1 MQLVESNNTEKS
13 QRAYLVI
20 MEAEDNSVLIEQWK
34 IKRLIKRLDEAKGNG
49 TSMISLIIPA
59 KKAIT
64 DITKMLN
71 DEQGTAV
78 NIKSNVNRKSVLT
91 AITSARERLKLY
103 NKTPPNGL
111 ILYTGTVLGE
121 DGRTEKKVVID
132 FEPFKPINK
141 SLYLCDNKFH
151 VQDLKELLENEDVFG
166 FIVVDGNGALYGTLQ
181 GNNREVLHKFTVEL
195 PKKHGRGGQSS
206 VRFARLRL
214 EKRHNYLRK
223 VAEVA
228 TQVFITNDK
237 PNICGLVLAGS
248 ADFKT
253 ELNQSEMFDQ
263 RLKPKVIKIVDVSY
277 GGENGF
283 NQAVELA
290 QECLANVKF
299 VQEKK
304 ILSKFFEEIST
315 DSGMVVF
322 GVHDTMKV
330 LDTGAIETLLL
341 YENMDLHRLTLR
353 NKEDESTSV
362 IYLTTEQLSD
372 PKYYRDA
379 NTRAELE
386 TVESVQLSEWIAENY
401 VNFGASLQ
409 FITDKSSEGFQF
421 VKGFGGIGGFLRYK
435 VDVDKFDVE
444 EHEEDLEDDFI

>member
-1 MQLVESNNTEKS
+1 MQ
-13 QRAYLVI
+13 AD
-20 MEAEDNSVLIEQWK
+20 DNAILIEQWK
-34 IKRLIKRLDEAKGNG
+34 IKRLIKKLDEAKGNG
-49 TSMISLIIPA
+49 TSMISLIIPP

-121 DGRTEKKVVID
+121 DGRTEKKMVVD

-151 VQDLKELLENEDVFG
+151 VADLKDLLENEDIFG
-166 FIVVDGNGALYGTLQ
+166 FIIMDGSGTLYGTLQ
-181 GNNREVLHKFTVEL
+181 GNAREVIHKFTVEL

-206 VRFARLRL
+206 VRFARLRV

-223 VAEVA
+223 VAETA

-237 PNICGLVLAGS
+237 PNVSGLVLAGS
-248 ADFKT
+248 ADFKN
-253 ELNQSEMFDQ
+253 ELYQTDMFDQ
-263 RLKPKVIKIVDVSY
+263 RLKAKVLKVVDVSY

-283 NQAVELA
+283 NQAVEMS
-290 QECLANVKF
+290 QECLTNVKF

-315 DSGMVVF
+315 DSGLVVF
-322 GVHDTMKV
+322 SIHDTMKV
-330 LDTGAIETLLL
+330 LETGAIETLLL
-341 YENMDLHRLTLR
+341 YESLDIWRLVLK
-353 NKEDESTSV
+353 NKEDETTSI
-362 IYLTTEQLSD
+362 IYLNSDQLTD
-372 PKYYRDA
+372 PKYYKDA
-379 NTRAELE
+379 NTKAELE
-386 TVESVQLSEWIAENY
+386 TVESMQLSEWIAENY
-401 VNFGASLQ
+401 VNFGANLQ

-435 VDVDKFDVE
+435 IDVDKMEVD
-444 EHEEDLEDDFI
+444 EHDEDMEDDFI

>member
-1 MQLVESNNTEKS
+1 
-13 QRAYLVI
+13 

-121 DGRTEKKVVID
+121 DGRTEKKMVID

-166 FIVVDGNGALYGTLQ
+166 FIVVDGNGALYGSLQ

-206 VRFARLRL
+206 VRFARLRV

-228 TQVFITNDK
+228 TQVFISNDK
-237 PNICGLVLAGS
+237 PNVSGLVLAGS
-248 ADFKT
+248 ADFKND
-253 ELNQSEMFDQ
+253 LYQSEMFDQ
-263 RLKPKVIKIVDVSY
+263 RLKPKVLKIVDVSY

-290 QECLANVKF
+290 QECLSNVKF

-315 DSGMVVF
+315 DSGLVVF

-330 LDTGAIETLLL
+330 LETGAIENLLL
-341 YENMDLHRLTLR
+341 YENLDLHRLVLK
-353 NKEDESTSV
+353 NKEDESTNI
-362 IYLTTEQLSD
+362 IYLSTDQLAD
-372 PKYYRDA
+372 PKHYRDP

-386 TVESVQLSEWIAENY
+386 TVESIQLSEWIAENY

-435 VDVDKFDVE
+435 VDVDKFDADD
-444 EHEEDLEDDFI
+444 HEEDLEDDFI

>member
-1 MQLVESNNTEKS
+1 
-13 QRAYLVI
+13 
-20 MEAEDNSVLIEQWK
+20 MEADDNSVLIEQWK
-34 IKRLIKRLDEAKGNG
+34 IKRLIKRLDAAKGNG

-59 KKAIT
+59 KKAIS
-64 DITKMLN
+64 DINKMLN
-71 DEQGTAV
+71 DEIGTAT

-103 NKTPPNGL
+103 NRTPPNGL

-151 VQDLKELLENEDVFG
+151 VEDLKELLENEDVFG
-166 FIVVDGNGALYGTLQ
+166 FIVVDGNGALYGSLQ
-181 GNNREVLHKFTVEL
+181 GNSREVLHKFTVEL

-206 VRFARLRL
+206 VRFARLRV

-237 PNICGLVLAGS
+237 PNVNGLILAGS
-248 ADFKT
+248 ADFKN
-253 ELNQSEMFDQ
+253 ELYQSEMFDQ
-263 RLKPKVIKIVDVSY
+263 RLKPKVLKVVDVSY

-290 QECLANVKF
+290 QECLSNVKF

-315 DSGMVVF
+315 DSGLVVF
-322 GVHDTMKV
+322 GVNDTMKV
-330 LDTGAIETLLL
+330 LETGAIETLLL
-341 YENMDLHRLTLR
+341 YENLDIHRVTLK
-353 NKEDESTSV
+353 NKEDESTNV
-362 IYLTTEQLSD
+362 VFLNTEQLTD
-372 PKYYRDA
+372 PKHYRDP

-386 TVESVQLSEWIAENY
+386 TVESIQLSEWIAENY

-435 VDVDKFDVE
+435 IDVDKMEADD
-444 EHEEDLEDDFI
+444 HEEDLEDDFI

>member
-1 MQLVESNNTEKS
+1 MQADDNT
-13 QRAYLVI
+13 
-20 MEAEDNSVLIEQWK
+20 VLIEQWK

-49 TSMISLIIPA
+49 TSMISLIIPP

-64 DITKMLN
+64 DITNMLKT
-71 DEQGTAV
+71 EQGTAT

-91 AITSARERLKLY
+91 AISSATERLKLY

-111 ILYTGTVLGE
+111 VLYVGTVLGE

-141 SLYLCDNKFH
+141 SLYMCDNKFH
-151 VQDLKELLENEDVFG
+151 VLDLKELLENEDVFG

-181 GNNREVLHKFTVEL
+181 GNNRDIVHKFTVEL

-228 TQVFITNDK
+228 TQVFITADK
-237 PNICGLVLAGS
+237 PNINGLVLAGS

-253 ELNQSEMFDQ
+253 DLFNSEMFDP
-263 RLKPKVIKIVDVSY
+263 RIKAKVIKIVDVSY

-283 NQAVELA
+283 NQAVELS
-290 QECLANVKF
+290 QESLANVKF

-304 ILSKFFEEIST
+304 ILSKFFEEISL
-315 DSGMVVF
+315 DSGLVVF
-322 GVHDTMKV
+322 GVNDTMKV
-330 LDTGAIETLLL
+330 LETGAIEVLLL
-341 YENMDLHRLTLR
+341 YENLDLFRLTLK
-353 NKEDESTSV
+353 NKEDESTRV
-362 IYLTTEQLSD
+362 IFLNSDQLTD
-372 PKYYRDA
+372 PKYYKDA
-379 NTRAELE
+379 DTKAELE
-386 TVESVQLSEWIAENY
+386 VIENIQLSEWLAENY
-401 VNFGASLQ
+401 VNFGATLN

-435 VDVDKFDVE
+435 VDVDKFEADD
-444 EHEEDLEDDFI
+444 HDDDDEDDFI

>member
-1 MQLVESNNTEKS
+1 
-13 QRAYLVI
+13 
-20 MEAEDNSVLIEQWK
+20 MEADDNAILIEQWK
-34 IKRLIKRLDEAKGNG
+34 IKRLIKRLDQAKGNG

-59 KKAIT
+59 KKAIS
-64 DITKMLN
+64 DVNKMLN
-71 DEQGTAV
+71 DEIGTAT

-151 VQDLKELLENEDVFG
+151 VEDLKELLENEDVFG
-166 FIVVDGNGALYGTLQ
+166 FIVVDGSGALYGSLQ
-181 GNNREVLHKFTVEL
+181 GNSREVLHKFTVEL

-206 VRFARLRL
+206 VRFARLRV

-237 PNICGLVLAGS
+237 PNINGLVLAGS
-248 ADFKT
+248 ADFKN
-253 ELNQSEMFDQ
+253 ELYQSEMFDQ
-263 RLKPKVIKIVDVSY
+263 RLKPKVLKVVDVSY

-290 QECLANVKF
+290 QECLSNVKF

-315 DSGMVVF
+315 DSGLVVF
-322 GVHDTMKV
+322 GVSDTMKV
-330 LDTGAIETLLL
+330 LETGAIETLLL
-341 YENMDLHRLTLR
+341 YENLDIHRVTLK
-353 NKEDESTSV
+353 NKEDESTNI
-362 IYLTTEQLSD
+362 IYLNTEQLSD
-372 PKYYRDA
+372 PKYYRDS

-386 TVESVQLSEWIAENY
+386 TVEVIQLSEWIAENY

-421 VKGFGGIGGFLRYK
+421 VKGFGGFGGFLRYK
-435 VDVDKFDVE
+435 VDVDKFEADDN
-444 EHEEDLEDDFI
+444 EEDLEDDFI

>member
-1 MQLVESNNTEKS
+1 
-13 QRAYLVI
+13 
-20 MEAEDNSVLIEQWK
+20 MEADDNSVLIEQWK
-34 IKRLIKRLDEAKGNG
+34 IKRLIKRLEQAKGNG

-103 NKTPPNGL
+103 NRTPPNGL

-121 DGRTEKKVVID
+121 DGRTEKKMVID

-151 VQDLKELLENEDVFG
+151 VEDLKDLLENEDVFG

-181 GNNREVLHKFTVEL
+181 GNSRETIHKFTVEL

-206 VRFARLRL
+206 VRFARLRV

-228 TQVFITNDK
+228 TQVFITNDR
-237 PNICGLVLAGS
+237 PNISGLVLAGC

-253 ELNQSEMFDQ
+253 DLYNSEMFDQ
-263 RLKPKVIKIVDVSY
+263 RLKPKVLKIVDVSY

-290 QECLANVKF
+290 QECLSNVKF

-315 DSGMVVF
+315 DSGLVVF
-322 GVHDTMKV
+322 GVNDTMKV
-330 LDTGAIETLLL
+330 LETGAIETLLL
-341 YENMDLHRLTLR
+341 YENMDIHRLILK
-353 NKEDESTSV
+353 NKEDESTN
-362 IYLTTEQLSD
+362 IIFLNTDQLAD
-372 PKYYRDA
+372 PKHYRDA
-379 NTRAELE
+379 TTRAELE
-386 TVESVQLSEWIAENY
+386 VVESIQLSEWIAENY

-435 VDVDKFDVE
+435 IDVDKMEAD
-444 EHEEDLEDDFI
+444 EHVEDLEDDFI

>member
-1 MQLVESNNTEKS
+1 
-13 QRAYLVI
+13 
-20 MEAEDNSVLIEQWK
+20 MEADDNSVLIEQWK
-34 IKRLIKRLDEAKGNG
+34 IKRLIKRLEQAKGNG

-103 NKTPPNGL
+103 NRTPPNGL

-121 DGRTEKKVVID
+121 DGRTEKKMVID

-151 VQDLKELLENEDVFG
+151 VEDLKDLLENEDVFG

-181 GNNREVLHKFTVEL
+181 GNSRETIHKFTVEL

-206 VRFARLRL
+206 VRFARLRV

-228 TQVFITNDK
+228 TQVFIANDR
-237 PNICGLVLAGS
+237 PNISGLVLAGC

-253 ELNQSEMFDQ
+253 DLYNSEMFDQ
-263 RLKPKVIKIVDVSY
+263 RLKPKVLKIVDVSY

-290 QECLANVKF
+290 QECLSNVKF

-315 DSGMVVF
+315 DSGLVVF
-322 GVHDTMKV
+322 GVNDTMKV
-330 LDTGAIETLLL
+330 LETGAIETLLL
-341 YENMDLHRLTLR
+341 YENMDIHRLILK
-353 NKEDESTSV
+353 NKEDESTN
-362 IYLTTEQLSD
+362 IIFLNTDQLAD
-372 PKYYRDA
+372 PKHYRDA
-379 NTRAELE
+379 TTRAELE
-386 TVESVQLSEWIAENY
+386 VVESIQLSEWIAENY

-435 VDVDKFDVE
+435 IDVDKMEAD
-444 EHEEDLEDDFI
+444 EHVEDLEDDFI

>member
-1 MQLVESNNTEKS
+1 MQADDNT
-13 QRAYLVI
+13 
-20 MEAEDNSVLIEQWK
+20 VLIEQWK

-49 TSMISLIIPA
+49 TSMISLIIPP

-64 DITKMLN
+64 DITNMLKT
-71 DEQGTAV
+71 EQGTAT

-91 AITSARERLKLY
+91 AISSATERLKLY

-111 ILYTGTVLGE
+111 VLYVGTVLGE

-141 SLYLCDNKFH
+141 SLYMCDNKFH
-151 VQDLKELLENEDVFG
+151 VLDLKELLENEDVFG
-166 FIVVDGNGALYGTLQ
+166 FIVVDGNGALYGTLK
-181 GNNREVLHKFTVEL
+181 GNNRDIVHKFTVEL

-228 TQVFITNDK
+228 TQVFITADK
-237 PNICGLVLAGS
+237 PNINGLVLAGS

-253 ELNQSEMFDQ
+253 DLFNSEMFDP
-263 RLKPKVIKIVDVSY
+263 RIKAKVIKIVDVSY

-283 NQAVELA
+283 NQAVELS
-290 QECLANVKF
+290 QESLANVKF

-304 ILSKFFEEIST
+304 ILSKFFEEISL
-315 DSGMVVF
+315 DSGLVVF
-322 GVHDTMKV
+322 GVNDTMKV
-330 LDTGAIETLLL
+330 LETGAIEVLLL
-341 YENMDLHRLTLR
+341 YENLDLFRLTLK
-353 NKEDESTSV
+353 NKEDESTRV
-362 IYLTTEQLSD
+362 IFLNSDQLTD
-372 PKYYRDA
+372 PKYYKDA
-379 NTRAELE
+379 DTKAELE
-386 TVESVQLSEWIAENY
+386 VIENIQLSEWLAENY
-401 VNFGASLQ
+401 VNFGATLN

-435 VDVDKFDVE
+435 VDVDKFEADD
-444 EHEEDLEDDFI
+444 HDDDDEDDFI

>member
-1 MQLVESNNTEKS
+1 MQADDNT
-13 QRAYLVI
+13 
-20 MEAEDNSVLIEQWK
+20 VLIEQWK
-34 IKRLIKRLDEAKGNG
+34 IKRLIKRLEEAKGNG
-49 TSMISLIIPA
+49 TSMISLIIPP

-64 DITKMLN
+64 DITSMLRT
-71 DEQGTAV
+71 EQGTAV

-91 AITSARERLKLY
+91 AITSASERLKLY
-103 NKTPPNGL
+103 NRTPPNGL

-121 DGRTEKKVVID
+121 DGRTEKKMVVD

-151 VQDLKELLENEDVFG
+151 VADLKDLLENDDVYG
-166 FIVVDGNGALYGTLQ
+166 FIVVDGEGALYGTLQ
-181 GNNREVLHKFTVEL
+181 GNTRDVVHKFTVEL
-195 PKKHGRGGQSS
+195 PKKHRKGGQSS
-206 VRFARLRL
+206 VRFARLRV

-223 VAEVA
+223 VAETA

-237 PNICGLVLAGS
+237 PNVNGLVLAGS
-248 ADFKT
+248 ADFKN
-253 ELNQSEMFDQ
+253 ELLGSDMFDQ
-263 RLKPKVIKIVDVSY
+263 RLKPKVLKVVDVSY

-290 QECLANVKF
+290 QECLSNVKF

-315 DSGMVVF
+315 DSGLVVF

-330 LDTGAIETLLL
+330 LETGAIEQLLL
-341 YENMDLHRLTLR
+341 YENLDLHRLNLK
-353 NKEDESTSV
+353 NKEDESTSI
-362 IYLTTEQLSD
+362 IYLTTEQLAD
-372 PKYYRDA
+372 PKYYKDA
-379 NTRAELE
+379 NTKAELE
-386 TVESVQLSEWIAENY
+386 VIESVQLSEWIAENY

-421 VKGFGGIGGFLRYK
+421 VKGFGGVGGFLRYK
-435 VDVDKFDVE
+435 IDVDKMEVDEV
-444 EHEEDLEDDFI
+444 EEDLEDDFI

>member
-1 MQLVESNNTEKS
+1 MQSDEN
-13 QRAYLVI
+13 A
-20 MEAEDNSVLIEQWK
+20 ALIEQWK
-34 IKRLIKRLDEAKGNG
+34 IKRLIKRLDQAKGNG

-64 DITKMLN
+64 DITRMLN
-71 DEQGTAV
+71 EEQGTAV

-103 NKTPPNGL
+103 NRTPPNGL
-111 ILYTGTVLGE
+111 ILYTGTVLAE
-121 DGRTEKKVVID
+121 DGRTERKMVVD

-166 FIVVDGNGALYGTLQ
+166 FIVVDGAGALYGTLQ
-181 GNNREVLHKFTVEL
+181 GNSREVLHKFTVEL

-206 VRFARLRL
+206 VRFARLRM
-214 EKRHNYLRK
+214 EKRHNYLKK
-223 VAEVA
+223 VAEAA
-228 TQVFITNDK
+228 TNVFITNNV
-237 PNICGLVLAGS
+237 PNINGLVLAGS
-248 ADFKT
+248 ADFKND
-253 ELNQSEMFDQ
+253 LYQSDLFDQ
-263 RLKPKVIKIVDVSY
+263 RLKPKVLKVVDVSY

-290 QECLANVKF
+290 TECLHNVKF

-304 ILSKFFEEIST
+304 ILSKFFEEISV
-315 DSGMVVF
+315 DSGLVVF

-330 LDTGAIETLLL
+330 LETGAIETLLL
-341 YENMDLHRLTLR
+341 YENMELCRVTFK
-353 NKEDESTSV
+353 NKEDESTN
-362 IYLTTEQLSD
+362 ILYLTADQLTD
-372 PKYYRDA
+372 PKYYKDA
-379 NTRAELE
+379 NTKVELE
-386 TVESVQLSEWIAENY
+386 VVENIQLSEWIAENY

-435 VDVDKFDVE
+435 VDVDKMDADDQQ
-444 EHEEDLEDDFI
+444 EDDEDDFI

>member
-1 MQLVESNNTEKS
+1 MQTDEN
-13 QRAYLVI
+13 A
-20 MEAEDNSVLIEQWK
+20 VLIEQWK

-49 TSMISLIIPA
+49 TSMISLIIPP

-71 DEQGTAV
+71 DETGTAT

-151 VQDLKELLENEDVFG
+151 VQDLKELLENEDIFG

-181 GNNREVLHKFTVEL
+181 GNNREIRHKFSVEL

-214 EKRHNYLRK
+214 EKRHNYLKK
-223 VAEVA
+223 VAEIA
-228 TQVFITNDK
+228 TSVFISNDT
-237 PNICGLVLAGS
+237 PNITGLVLAGS
-248 ADFKT
+248 ADFKND
-253 ELNQSEMFDQ
+253 LYGSDLFDQ
-263 RLKPKVIKIVDVSY
+263 RLKPKVLKIVDVSY

-283 NQAVELA
+283 NQAVELS
-290 QECLANVKF
+290 QECLQNVKF

-315 DSGMVVF
+315 DSGLVVF
-322 GVHDTMKV
+322 SVGDTMKV
-330 LDTGAIETLLL
+330 LETGAVESLLL
-341 YENMDLHRLTLR
+341 FENLDLYRLTLR
-353 NKEDESTSV
+353 NKEDESISV
-362 IYLTTEQLSD
+362 IYLNADQLPD
-372 PKYYRDA
+372 PKYYKDA
-379 NTRAELE
+379 NTKAELE
-386 TVESVQLSEWIAENY
+386 VVENIQLSEWIAENY

-435 VDVDKFDVE
+435 VDVDKMDADD
-444 EHEEDLEDDFI
+444 HREDEEDDFI

>member
-1 MQLVESNNTEKS
+1 MQSDES
-13 QRAYLVI
+13 A
-20 MEAEDNSVLIEQWK
+20 VLIEQWK
-34 IKRLIKRLDEAKGNG
+34 IKRLIKRLEEAKGNG
-49 TSMISLIIPA
+49 TSMISLIIPP
-59 KKAIT
+59 KKAIS

-71 DEQGTAV
+71 DETGTAT

-121 DGRTEKKVVID
+121 DGRTEKKMVID

-151 VQDLKELLENEDVFG
+151 VEDLKDLLENEDVFG
-166 FIVVDGNGALYGTLQ
+166 FIVVDGAGALYGTLQ
-181 GNNREVLHKFTVEL
+181 GNNREILHKFTVEL

-206 VRFARLRL
+206 VRFARLRM
-214 EKRHNYLRK
+214 EKRHNYLKK

-228 TQVFITNDK
+228 TQVFITTDR
-237 PNICGLVLAGS
+237 PNINGLVLAGS

-253 ELNQSEMFDQ
+253 ELYQSDLFDQ
-263 RLKPKVIKIVDVSY
+263 RLKPKVLKIVDVSY

-283 NQAVELA
+283 NQAIEMS
-290 QECLANVKF
+290 QECLSNVKF

-304 ILSKFFEEIST
+304 VLSKFFEEISV
-315 DSGMVVF
+315 DSGLVVF
-322 GVHDTMKV
+322 GVTDTIKV
-330 LDTGAIETLLL
+330 LETGAIETLLL
-341 YENMDLHRLTLR
+341 YENLDMWRLVLK

-362 IYLTTEQLSD
+362 VFLSSDQLTD
-372 PKYYRDA
+372 PKHYKDA
-379 NTRAELE
+379 ITKAELE
-386 TVESVQLSEWIAENY
+386 TVENLQLSEWLAENY
-401 VNFGASLQ
+401 VNFGANLN

-435 VDVDKFDVE
+435 IDVDKMDADD
-444 EHEEDLEDDFI
+444 HEEDLEDDFI

>member
-1 MQLVESNNTEKS
+1 
-13 QRAYLVI
+13 
-20 MEAEDNSVLIEQWK
+20 
-34 IKRLIKRLDEAKGNG
+34 
-49 TSMISLIIPA
+49 MISLIIPP

-64 DITKMLN
+64 DITNMLKT
-71 DEQGTAV
+71 EQGTAT

-91 AITSARERLKLY
+91 AISSATERLKLY

-111 ILYTGTVLGE
+111 VLYVGTVLGE

-141 SLYLCDNKFH
+141 SLYMCDNKFH
-151 VQDLKELLENEDVFG
+151 VLDLKELLENEDVFG

-181 GNNREVLHKFTVEL
+181 GNNRDIVHKFTVEL

-228 TQVFITNDK
+228 TQVFITADK
-237 PNICGLVLAGS
+237 PNINGLVLAGS

-253 ELNQSEMFDQ
+253 DLFNSEMFDP
-263 RLKPKVIKIVDVSY
+263 RIKAKVIKIVDVSY

-283 NQAVELA
+283 NQAVELS
-290 QECLANVKF
+290 QESLANVKF

-304 ILSKFFEEIST
+304 ILSKFFEEISL
-315 DSGMVVF
+315 DSGLVVF
-322 GVHDTMKV
+322 GVNDTMKV
-330 LDTGAIETLLL
+330 LETGAIEVLLL
-341 YENMDLHRLTLR
+341 YENLDLFRLTLK
-353 NKEDESTSV
+353 NKEDESTRV
-362 IYLTTEQLSD
+362 IFLNSDQLTD
-372 PKYYRDA
+372 PKYYKDA
-379 NTRAELE
+379 DTKAELE
-386 TVESVQLSEWIAENY
+386 VIENIQLSEWLAENY
-401 VNFGASLQ
+401 VNFGATLN

-435 VDVDKFDVE
+435 VDVDKFEADD
-444 EHEEDLEDDFI
+444 HDDDDEDDFI

>member
-1 MQLVESNNTEKS
+1 
-13 QRAYLVI
+13 
-20 MEAEDNSVLIEQWK
+20 MEAEDNSILIEQWK

-111 ILYTGTVLGE
+111 ILYTGTDLGE
-121 DGRTEKKVVID
+121 DGRTEKKMVID

-181 GNNREVLHKFTVEL
+181 GNSREIVHKFTVEL

-206 VRFARLRL
+206 VRFARLRV

-223 VAEVA
+223 VAEVC
-228 TQVFITNDK
+228 TQVFITDNK
-237 PNICGLVLAGS
+237 PNVSGLVLAGS
-248 ADFKT
+248 ADFKND
-253 ELNQSEMFDQ
+253 LFQSEMFDP
-263 RLKPKVIKIVDVSY
+263 RLKAKVLKIVDVSY

-290 QECLANVKF
+290 QECLSNVKF

-315 DSGMVVF
+315 DSGLVVF

-330 LDTGAIETLLL
+330 LETGAIETLLL
-341 YENMDLHRLTLR
+341 YENLDLHRLVLK
-353 NKEDESTSV
+353 NKEDESTNI
-362 IYLTTEQLSD
+362 IYLATDQLAD
-372 PKYYRDA
+372 PKHYRDPV
-379 NTRAELE
+379 TRAELE
-386 TVESVQLSEWIAENY
+386 TVESIQLSEWIAENY

-435 VDVDKFDVE
+435 VDVDKFDADD
-444 EHEEDLEDDFI
+444 HEEDLEDDFI

>member
-1 MQLVESNNTEKS
+1 MQ
-13 QRAYLVI
+13 AD
-20 MEAEDNSVLIEQWK
+20 DNAVLIEQWK

-49 TSMISLIIPA
+49 TSMISLIIPP

-121 DGRTEKKVVID
+121 DGRTEKKMVVD

-151 VQDLKELLENEDVFG
+151 VADLKELLENEDVFG
-166 FIVVDGNGALYGTLQ
+166 FIIVDGSGTLYGTLQ
-181 GNNREVLHKFTVEL
+181 GNAREVIHKFTVEL

-206 VRFARLRL
+206 VRFARLRV

-223 VAEVA
+223 VAETA

-237 PNICGLVLAGS
+237 PNVNGLVLAGS
-248 ADFKT
+248 ADFKN
-253 ELNQSEMFDQ
+253 ELYQTDMFDQ
-263 RLKPKVIKIVDVSY
+263 RLKAKVLKVVDVSY

-283 NQAVELA
+283 NQAVEMA
-290 QECLANVKF
+290 QECLTNVKF

-315 DSGMVVF
+315 DSGLVVF
-322 GVHDTMKV
+322 GIHDTMKV
-330 LDTGAIETLLL
+330 LETGAIETLLL
-341 YENMDLHRLTLR
+341 FESLDIWRLVLK
-353 NKEDESTSV
+353 NKEDETTSV
-362 IYLTTEQLSD
+362 IFLNSDQLTD
-372 PKYYRDA
+372 PKYYKDA
-379 NTRAELE
+379 NTKAELE
-386 TVESVQLSEWIAENY
+386 TVESMQLSEWIAENY
-401 VNFGASLQ
+401 VNFGAALQ

-435 VDVDKFDVE
+435 LDVDKFEPE
-444 EHEEDLEDDFI
+444 EVDEDLEDDFI

>member
-1 MQLVESNNTEKS
+1 
-13 QRAYLVI
+13 

>member
-1 MQLVESNNTEKS
+1 
-13 QRAYLVI
+13 
-20 MEAEDNSVLIEQWK
+20 MEADDNTVLIEQWK
-34 IKRLIKRLDEAKGNG
+34 IKRLIKRLEQAKGNG

-64 DITKMLN
+64 EITKMLN

-103 NKTPPNGL
+103 NRTPPNGL

-121 DGRTEKKVVID
+121 DGRTEKKMVVD

-151 VQDLKELLENEDVFG
+151 VEDLKDLLENEDVFG

-181 GNNREVLHKFTVEL
+181 GNSRETIHKFTVEL

-206 VRFARLRL
+206 VRFARLRV

-237 PNICGLVLAGS
+237 PNISGLVLAGC

-253 ELNQSEMFDQ
+253 DLFNSEMFDQ
-263 RLKPKVIKIVDVSY
+263 RLKPKVLKIVDVSY

-290 QECLANVKF
+290 QECLSNVKF

-315 DSGMVVF
+315 DSGLVVF
-322 GVHDTMKV
+322 GVNDTMKV
-330 LDTGAIETLLL
+330 LETGAIETLLI
-341 YENMDLHRLTLR
+341 YENMDLHRLTLK
-353 NKEDESTSV
+353 NKEDESTNV
-362 IYLTTEQLSD
+362 IFLSTDQLAD
-372 PKYYRDA
+372 PKHYRDA
-379 NTRAELE
+379 TTRAELE
-386 TVESVQLSEWIAENY
+386 VVESIQLSEWIAENY

-435 VDVDKFDVE
+435 IDVDKMDAD
-444 EHEEDLEDDFI
+444 EHVEDLEDDFI